1 MVTEVG
7 GWNPQP
13 RAPADSLA
21 GYVLYHARPA
31 EGQVHNPHSKLKT
44 HKNTTLQEV
53 NSPIADASGSRTNR
67 TSTEFRI
74 NAMVQVLTDK
84 YTLTMVC
91 VDLMWSVLR
100 NLPPNDRLLVGSQ
113 ELSTQRSPTGRFSG
127 AFHPTIAYWSVL
139 RSLPTESTFQPS
151 NRSCSRMPILRAGM
165 RGA

>member
-1 MVTEVG
+1 M
-7 GWNPQP
+7 
-13 RAPADSLA
+13 
-21 GYVLYHARPA
+21 
-31 EGQVHNPHSKLKT
+31 
-44 HKNTTLQEV
+44 

-91 VDLMWSVLR
+91 VDLMWSVLRNLPPNDRLLVGSPEPSTQRSPTGRFSGTFHPTIAYWSALR